1 VNVSLALAPSKDRIV
16 TIAAQ
21 GRARQDGFLAV
32 GGADPES
39 AAFRDEVRPRLL
51 RLAAEGSLV
60 VPVARTYPLE
70 QAGEAL
76 AYLKGGHPGG
86 KLALLP

>member
-1 VNVSLALAPSKDRIV
+1 V

-21 GRARQDGFLAV
+21 GRARQEGFLTV
-32 GGADPES
+32 GGTDPES
-39 AAFRDEVRPRLL
+39 KAFRDEVRSRLL

-60 VPVARTYPLE
+60 VPVARTYPLAE
-70 QAGEAL
+70 AGEAL
-76 AYLKGGHPGG
+76 AFLKSGHPGG